1 MKDPLRVIPG
11 VGPSIA
17 DDLRILGIER
27 VDGLVGGDPEQ
38 LYARMCAHEGVTID
52 RCLLYVFRLAVYY
65 AEGGRD
71 AELLKWWSWKDAA
84 DPPLHLIGASAA

>member
-17 DDLRILGIER
+17 EDLRILGCKR
-27 VDGLVGGDPEQ
+27 VEDLVGGDPEQ
-38 LYARMCAHEGVTID
+38 LYDRLCVREGVRLD
-52 RCLLYVFRLAVYY
+52 RCLLYVFRLSVHY

-71 AELLKWWSWKDAA
+71 LELLKWWNWKDAA
-84 DPPLHLIGASAA
+84 DPPLHLIGASSV

>member
-27 VDGLVGGDPEQ
+27 VDGLVGRDPEQ
-38 LYARMCAHEGVTID
+38 LYARMCAHQGVTID

-65 AEGGRD
+65 AQGGRD
-71 AELLKWWSWKDAA
+71 GELLKWWNWKDSAE
-84 DPPLHLIGASAA
+84 PPVHLIGASAV